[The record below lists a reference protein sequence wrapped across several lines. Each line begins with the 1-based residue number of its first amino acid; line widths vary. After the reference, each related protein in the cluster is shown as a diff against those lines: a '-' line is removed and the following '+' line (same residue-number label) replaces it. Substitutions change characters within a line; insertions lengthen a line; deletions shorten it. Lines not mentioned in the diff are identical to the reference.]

1 MHLHRILLFFPLI
14 LLISGCVTLKPPE
27 ITKNEGI
34 ENYRFVVIPNTASI
48 GSGAGAVY
56 GNQYGVYGGTTT
68 KVVDPGA
75 IIEGILLKQG
85 LIGANEVDPEDE
97 SRTLLLRYG
106 QSGKRTVAGGLG
118 YTLEV
123 TIVMLSAQ
131 TKEIVYSCVAE
142 GIGDTEADDI
152 REAIHRC
159 LSGL

>member
-1 MHLHRILLFFPLI
+1 MHLLKIVLFFPLI
-14 LLISGCVTLKPPE
+14 LSLTGCVTLRPPD

-34 ENYRFVVIPNTASI
+34 DNYKYVVIPKTASI
-48 GSGAGAVY
+48 NSGSGAVY

-68 KVVDPGA
+68 KTADPGA

-85 LIGANEVDPEDE
+85 LIGINEVDPKDE
-97 SRTLLLRYG
+97 SHTLLLRYG

-131 TKEIVYSCVAE
+131 TKEIV
-142 GIGDTEADDI
+142 
-152 REAIHRC
+152 
-159 LSGL
+159 